1 MSNFKLENE
10 RNFRRTLVNGK
21 RVTQAARL
29 RHLSYMKTESK
40 STFANKWDIG
50 FVDASTMPRPM
61 GEIYKEDE
69 LFETQE
75 SPVVFEKRIR

>member
-1 MSNFKLENE
+1 MSNYKLENE
-10 RNFRRTLVNGK
+10 RNFKRSLLNGDC
-21 RVTQAARL
+21 VTQAARL

-50 FVDASTMPRPM
+50 FVDVSTMPRPM
-61 GEIYKEDE
+61 GEIYKEDG
-69 LFETQE
+69 LFESQD